1 MTTKL
6 SKLQD
11 SIKLLGKL
19 AAKRNLELYIV
30 GGMVR
35 EIVYLEVL
43 KGADIIS
50 DSFKQRN
57 LLEDIF
63 EVDIKNEINFDL
75 DLVINCDA
83 INFIEEIQDE
93 FFQEFKAKIIIK
105 DSFKQ
110 FRTIKVNIE
119 GLEEFEIEFASTRS
133 ETYSK
138 PAAFPTVSI
147 INDIC
152 ADLPRRD
159 FTINALLI
167 SLTPS
172 NYGQIKDL
180 VNGLEDMQT
189 GSVKVFH
196 DLSFI
201 DDPTRIYR
209 AFRFAA
215 EYGFEIEE
223 HSMNLMKEAFQHQ
236 DFDKWS
242 KKRKNR
248 FKIEH
253 DKYLKIL
260 NKISFDSPFCS

>member
-1 MTTKL
+1 M
-6 SKLQD
+6 
-11 SIKLLGKL
+11 
-19 AAKRNLELYIV
+19 
-30 GGMVR
+30 
-35 EIVYLEVL
+35 L
-43 KGADIIS
+43 KGENILS
-50 DSFKQRN
+50 DGFRQKN
-57 LLEDIF
+57 LLKDIF
-63 EVDIKNEINFDL
+63 EIDTKTEINFDL

-93 FFQEFKAKIIIK
+93 FFQEFKAKLIIK

-110 FRTIKVNIE
+110 FKTIKVSVQ

-133 ETYSK
+133 EAYAK
-138 PAAFPTVSI
+138 PAAFPTVTI
-147 INDIC
+147 IDTIC

-167 SLTPS
+167 SLNSS
-172 NYGQIKDL
+172 NYGQIKDF
-180 VNGLEDMQT
+180 VNGLKDIKT
-189 GSVKVFH
+189 GLVKVFH

-201 DDPTRIYR
+201 DDPTRTYR

-223 HSMNLMKEAFQHQ
+223 HSMNLIKEAFNHN
-236 DFDKWS
+236 DFDKWF

-253 DKYLKIL
+253 DKYLKAL
-260 NKISFDSPFCS
+260 NKVVNHPY